1 MLPKN
6 NYGECIRRGIVRLRT
21 YLHQIIFETPNFDFV
36 QRFSLEHTYQVP
48 KLLVRIHFDVAR
60 PKG

>member
-1 MLPKN
+1 MVNVL
-6 NYGECIRRGIVRLRT
+6 GEVLQDSVLIYT
-21 YLHQIIFETPNFDFV
+21 KQMTPNFDFV
-36 QRFSLEHTYQVP
+36 QRFTLEHTYQVP